1 MTLDQVSTILQDMMI
16 TTLLVAAPSLL
27 TGLAVGLVIAVFQAA
42 TQINEQ
48 TLTFVPKIVAVF
60 GVFGGLFPWMM
71 QMMMEFSGRVM
82 DVVAQQGG
90 P

>member
-1 MTLDQVSTILQDMMI
+1 MSLEQVTTLLQDMML
-16 TTLLVAAPSLL
+16 TTLIVSAPSLAAAL
-27 TGLAVGLVIAVFQAA
+27 FVGLAISVFQAA

-60 GVFGGLFPWMM
+60 AVFGALFPWMM
-71 QMMMEFSGRVM
+71 RNMMEFTGRVM
-82 DVVAQQGG
+82 DVIASQGG